1 MGLEHRSQLEHNQ
14 DLADEIADYVTTAL
28 WTVTIVGLL
37 IDIACLKWIK
47 IAHALFYLELLHT
60 VLSCL
65 VPF

>member
-14 DLADEIADYVTTAL
+14 ALADKIADYVTIAL

-47 IAHALFYLELLHT
+47 IADALFYLELLHT
-60 VLSCL
+60 VISCL